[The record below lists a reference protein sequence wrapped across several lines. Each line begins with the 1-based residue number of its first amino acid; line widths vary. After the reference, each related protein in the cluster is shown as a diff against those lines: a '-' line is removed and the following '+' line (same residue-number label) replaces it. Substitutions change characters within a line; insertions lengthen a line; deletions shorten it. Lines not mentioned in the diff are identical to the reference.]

1 MVFEKSRCWVQVLL
15 KLRNDVTDTM
25 VESIVSSSER
35 KEGGALYY
43 INTLWARGSQG
54 WDEVTIQ
61 GGIGLSTVVTAGTLF
76 GDLLTGVSAADCWGL
91 FWWLYK

>member
-43 INTLWARGSQG
+43 INT
-54 WDEVTIQ
+54 
-61 GGIGLSTVVTAGTLF
+61 
-76 GDLLTGVSAADCWGL
+76 
-91 FWWLYK
+91 